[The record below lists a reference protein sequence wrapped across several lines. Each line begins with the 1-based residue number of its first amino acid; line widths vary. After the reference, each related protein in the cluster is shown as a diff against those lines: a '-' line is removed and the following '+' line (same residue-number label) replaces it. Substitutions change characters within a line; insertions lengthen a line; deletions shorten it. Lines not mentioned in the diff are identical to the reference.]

1 MVKAADVLGRDLP
14 EEFRLLIKRVVS
26 SRDGHTNAA
35 DMTIV
40 LLTFWAIGMVILA
53 RWICGGWVNHL
64 SLYSFVWTV
73 SLLTLQMRL
82 IAYHHVVFEA
92 WMYVFVAWVSLY
104 LGTALIRLKSPPAKL
119 TFPSINMKRLRN
131 AIFVLGAAGLIS
143 TVVLA
148 LNIVRKLDAGLLQAL
163 LENGNQ
169 IYGMR
174 YEGEVSGLMY
184 LNFLPYAGCVLAG
197 IYTAR
202 LGKITLTAAMPLA
215 AMLLDGI
222 VSMQRAGFFVGAVLL
237 FLAYLFTPK
246 ASKLHVPIWQ
256 KITAVSVVLVVFL
269 LVTASRGGALSVEG
283 ETQALVDAGD
293 SVSVL
298 PSLYFYASGPVAGFS
313 EYLKHPE
320 QDGRALWGRYMF
332 ASVYR
337 FLSKFGTGTYV
348 PYYPNYYYTPVPINA
363 CTYLREIHFDFG
375 GTAIFFFPF
384 CLGLLVTLLET
395 CQRSMFSIIL
405 LSFLYLVVLFSFDLN
420 FISGGGWYFPL
431 PIALLVAAAVKVRKV
446 RRAGGL
452 YSI

>member
-1 MVKAADVLGRDLP
+1 MT
-14 EEFRLLIKRVVS
+14 LL
-26 SRDGHTNAA
+26 
-35 DMTIV
+35 
-40 LLTFWAIGMVILA
+40 LLTIWGSGMLIVA
-53 RWICGGWVNHL
+53 RWLCGRWFSHL
-64 SLYSFVWTV
+64 SLYTFVWTV
-73 SLLTLQMRL
+73 SLVAYQLHL
-82 IAYHHVVFEA
+82 IAYHSLVFEA
-92 WMYVFVAWVSLY
+92 WLFVFVAWLSIY
-104 LGTALIRLKSPPAKL
+104 LGTAIVRLMSPRSANRE
-119 TFPSINMKRLRN
+119 FPDLNMKRMRTATL
-131 AIFVLGAAGLIS
+131 VLSLAGLAS
-143 TVVLA
+143 TAMLA
-148 LNIVRKLDAGLLQAL
+148 MNIVRTLDSGLLQAL

-184 LNFLPYAGCVLAG
+184 LVFFPYAGCVLAG

-222 VSMQRAGFFVGAVLL
+222 VSMQRAGFFVGSVLL

-256 KITAVSVVLVVFL
+256 KITAVSVVLAVFL

-283 ETQALVDAGD
+283 ETQALADAGD

-384 CLGLLVTLLET
+384 CLGLLVTFLET

-431 PIALLVAAAVKVRKV
+431 PIALLVAAAVRVRKV
-446 RRAGGL
+446 RRAGDL
-452 YSI
+452 YSTGSALPT